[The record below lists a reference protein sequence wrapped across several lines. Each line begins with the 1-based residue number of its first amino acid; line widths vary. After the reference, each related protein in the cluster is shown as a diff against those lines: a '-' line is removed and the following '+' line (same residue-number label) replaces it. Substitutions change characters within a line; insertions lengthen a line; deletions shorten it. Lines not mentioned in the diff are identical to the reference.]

1 MFKRLFAGAIVF
13 GLAAT
18 APPAIAQ
25 VPCGARETVTDLLA
39 ERRGESLTAVGLRSP
54 EILLEVW
61 TSPDSGSWTLLLSRA
76 DGVSCV
82 ISAGTDWQ
90 MRTPPA
96 VMMGLGG

>member
-1 MFKRLFAGAIVF
+1 MFKRLFAGAMVF

-18 APPAIAQ
+18 APPALAQ
-25 VPCGARETVTDLLA
+25 VPCGPRETVTGLLA
-39 ERRGESLTAVGLRSP
+39 ERAGESLTAFGLRSP

-82 ISAGTDWQ
+82 LATGTDWQ
-90 MRTPPA
+90 TRTPPP
-96 VMMGLGG
+96 VMMGLDG